1 MLLKLWII
9 SVSLSIDALGI
20 GMSYRLKGIRVS
32 LLAKMIVGI
41 MVSAVSYG
49 ALLVGNKIV
58 MYFPEDVLKIIVTS
72 FLILMGIVFM
82 KKGFYSDEE
91 AFCDR
96 DASASIEPFEA
107 VLLGIGLSMDSVGT
121 GIAVVAIGIYHILLP
136 VLIGVNHVFFLLL
149 GEWVGK
155 KTMKLAGRSQ
165 KICGVFSGILLIIIG
180 ICHGMG

>member
-41 MVSAVSYG
+41 MVFAVSYG
-49 ALLVGNKIV
+49 ALLIGNKIV
-58 MYFPEDVLKIIVTS
+58 IYFPEDVLKIIVTI
-72 FLILMGIVFM
+72 FLILIGAVFVG
-82 KKGFYSDEE
+82 KGFYTEEE

-96 DASASIEPFEA
+96 DASASIEPLEA

-136 VLIGVNHVFFLLL
+136 VLIGVNHVLFLLL
-149 GEWVGK
+149 GEWIGK
-155 KTMKLAGRSQ
+155 RTMKLAGRSQ
-165 KICGVFSGILLIIIG
+165 KICGIFSGILLIIIG